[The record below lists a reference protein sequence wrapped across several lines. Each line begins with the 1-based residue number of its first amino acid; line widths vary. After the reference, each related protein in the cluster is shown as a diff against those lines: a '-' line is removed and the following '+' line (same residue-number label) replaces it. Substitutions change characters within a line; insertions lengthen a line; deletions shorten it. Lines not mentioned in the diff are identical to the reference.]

1 MKLST
6 LTAKLT
12 ETKAV
17 RALAITAV
25 AGVALMMATPAAQA
39 QVSWGIQVGTPVYVD
54 PAPTVVYQQ
63 GYYNNGYY
71 DGDRYAAWRAH
82 EAHEQWER
90 HEAWERQQA
99 WLRHEQHEREEE
111 HEAWH
116 RAHDNPYGYGNG
128 YGYGYY
134 QRRHHDD
141 DDR

>member
-12 ETKAV
+12 DTKAV

-25 AGVALMMATPAAQA
+25 AGAALMAAAPSAQA
-39 QVSWGIQVGTPVYVD
+39 QHVAFGVQFGTPVYVD
-54 PAPTVVYQQ
+54 PAPAVVYQQ
-63 GYYNNGYY
+63 GYYNNGYYNNGYY

-90 HEAWERQQA
+90 QQEAWRRHEAWER
-99 WLRHEQHEREEE
+99 HEE
-111 HEAWH
+111 HERMEH
-116 RAHDNPYGYGNG
+116 MRPYGYG
-128 YGYGYY
+128 YGGGYY
-134 QRRHHDD
+134 RHHDD